1 MNSVLSK
8 LGISEFNFGACSGK
22 DQWSKTKDDGLIE
35 SINPSNNELIASVY
49 QSTEND
55 YNNVELIIYDINGR
69 LIETLISN
77 NLEYGRHE
85 VIWNANNISTG
96 IYLI

>member
-8 LGISEFNFGACSGK
+8 LGISEFNFGACSGE
-22 DQWSKTKDDGLIE
+22 DQWSKSKDGGLIE

-55 YNNVELIIYDINGR
+55 YNNVINASLDAFKEFRKVPAPIRGQLVR
-69 LIETLISN
+69 EMGESLREHKDALGT
-77 NLEYGRHE
+77 
-85 VIWNANNISTG
+85 
-96 IYLI
+96 

>member
-35 SINPSNNELIASVY
+35 SINPSNNDLIASVY

-55 YNNVELIIYDINGR
+55 
-69 LIETLISN
+69 
-77 NLEYGRHE
+77 
-85 VIWNANNISTG
+85 
-96 IYLI
+96 